1 MKMHTNR
8 HHEAKLLPPDTFLS
22 QKCVCGWSSAPD
34 PAGGAYTAP
43 PDILAGN
50 GGGAPG
56 KGEGKGEEGEGR
68 EGVWRGGVGREG
80 EELSTRTKILATALT
95 RLLYFKRAAVNFWSV

>member
-8 HHEAKLLPPDTFLS
+8 HQEAKLLPPDTFLS
-22 QKCVCGWSSAPD
+22 RKKCPKMRLRPGLRPRD

-56 KGEGKGEEGEGR
+56 KGEGKGEEG
-68 EGVWRGGVGREG
+68 RGGGGMGRA
-80 EELSTRTKILATALT
+80 LSLVYCHAH
-95 RLLYFKRAAVNFWSV
+95 